1 MKTFTS
7 IIKVEFAYNT
17 MRANTQ
23 EEYIQLLK
31 DKYLRQY
38 DIELHNSEITQIEEN
53 DYV

>member
-1 MKTFTS
+1 MRTLTS

-31 DKYLRQY
+31 DKYLKKY
-38 DIELHNSEITQIEEN
+38 DIELYDSEITQIEEN
-53 DYV
+53 DYI

>member
-1 MKTFTS
+1 MKTYTS
-7 IIKVEFAYNT
+7 IIKIEFAYNT

-31 DKYLRQY
+31 DKYLSKY

-53 DYV
+53 DYI

>member
-1 MKTFTS
+1 MKTYTS
-7 IIKVEFAYNT
+7 IIKIEFAYNT

-31 DKYLRQY
+31 DKYLNKY

-53 DYV
+53 DYI

>member
-1 MKTFTS
+1 MKTFTY

-31 DKYLRQY
+31 NKYLNKH